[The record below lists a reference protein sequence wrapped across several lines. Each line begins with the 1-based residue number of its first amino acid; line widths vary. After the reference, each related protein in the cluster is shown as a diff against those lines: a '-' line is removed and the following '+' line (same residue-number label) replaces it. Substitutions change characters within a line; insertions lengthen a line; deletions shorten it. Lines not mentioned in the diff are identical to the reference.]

1 MIFSNSNIDIIK
13 LFMILYL
20 SCFFL
25 SAQIDSTFKLDEVQI
40 IETQSKYFNVFEYK
54 KLKRRVMRVLPYV
67 DSVRLILNEVDL
79 NLSLIKKKNK
89 KRKYSRKQQK
99 AIIKRFNNNIKKL
112 TRKEGVI
119 LTKLIYREFE
129 LTAYQ
134 LVKSY
139 RGNFQAIFWNRLAKF
154 YQGSLKNK
162 FDPVSVT
169 EDMYIEKIIKEN
181 YNN

>member
-1 MIFSNSNIDIIK
+1 M
-13 LFMILYL
+13 
-20 SCFFL
+20 
-25 SAQIDSTFKLDEVQI
+25 
-40 IETQSKYFNVFEYK
+40 
-54 KLKRRVMRVLPYV
+54 
-67 DSVRLILNEVDL
+67 
-79 NLSLIKKKNK
+79 IKKKNK

>member
-1 MIFSNSNIDIIK
+1 MIFSNNNIDIIK
-13 LFMILYL
+13 LFMILYIN
-20 SCFFL
+20 CFFL
-25 SAQIDSTFKLDEVQI
+25 SAQIDSIFKLDEVQI
-40 IETQSKYFNVFEYK
+40 IETQSKNLNVFEYK
-54 KLKRRVMRVLPYV
+54 KLKTRVMRVLPYV
-67 DSVRLILNEVDL
+67 DSIKLILNEVDL
-79 NLSLIKKKNK
+79 NLTMIKKKNK

-139 RGNFQAIFWNRLAKF
+139 RGNFQAVFWNRVAKF
-154 YQGSLKNK
+154 YQGSLKNE
-162 FDPVSVT
+162 FDPVLVT
-169 EDMYIEKIIKEN
+169 EDRYIEKIIKEN